1 MSNAKA
7 TKYPRQ
13 EKLMHRRQ
21 VMNLTRAELAEKS
34 GVCER
39 VIVAYERGERLAK
52 LDVMTKLAQ
61 ALGCTIDEIVVA
73 Q

>member
-1 MSNAKA
+1 MSNARA

-34 GVCER
+34 GVNEF
-39 VIVAYERGERLAK
+39 VIVAYELGKRAAK
-52 LDVMTKLAQ
+52 VENMLKLAA
-61 ALGCTIDEIVVA
+61 ALGCTIDDIA

>member
-1 MSNAKA
+1 MNTERA
-7 TKYPRQ
+7 TKYPKQ

-52 LDVMTKLAQ
+52 LDALTKLAD
-61 ALGCTIDEIVVA
+61 ALKCTVDELIER
-73 Q
+73 

>member
-1 MSNAKA
+1 MSNARE
-7 TKYPRQ
+7 TKYPKQ

-34 GVCER
+34 GVNEF
-39 VIVAYERGERLAK
+39 VIGAYELGRRAAK
-52 LDVMTKLAQ
+52 VENMLKLAV
-61 ALGCTIDEIVVA
+61 ALNCTIDEIA

>member
-7 TKYPRQ
+7 TKYPKQ
-13 EKLMHRRQ
+13 EKLAHRRQ
-21 VMNLTRAELAEKS
+21 VMNLTRAELAKKS
-34 GVCER
+34 GVNER

-61 ALGCTIDEIVVA
+61 ALGSTIDEIVVA

>member
-1 MSNAKA
+1 MKEEKA
-7 TKYPRQ
+7 KYPKQ

-21 VMNLTRAELAEKS
+21 VMNLTRAELAKKS
-34 GVCER
+34 GVNER

-61 ALGCTIDEIVVA
+61 ALGSTIDEIVVA

>member
-1 MSNAKA
+1 MNTEN
-7 TKYPRQ
+7 TKYPKQ

-34 GVCER
+34 GVNEF
-39 VIVAYERGERLAK
+39 VIGAYELGRRAAK
-52 LDVMTKLAQ
+52 VENMLKLAE
-61 ALGCTIDEIVVA
+61 ALQCSINDIA

>member
-1 MSNAKA
+1 MSNARA

-21 VMNLTRAELAEKS
+21 VMNLTRAELADKS
-34 GVCER
+34 GVSEF
-39 VIVAYERGERLAK
+39 VIVAYELGKRAAK
-52 LDVMTKLAQ
+52 VENMLKLAT
-61 ALGCTIDEIVVA
+61 ALNCTIDDIA

>member
-1 MSNAKA
+1 MKTEKA
-7 TKYPRQ
+7 KYPKQ

-34 GVCER
+34 GVNEF
-39 VIVAYERGERLAK
+39 VIGAYELGRRAAK
-52 LDVMTKLAQ
+52 VENMLKLAE
-61 ALGCTIDEIVVA
+61 ALNCTISDIA

>member
-1 MSNAKA
+1 MSNARA

-21 VMNLTRAELAEKS
+21 VMNLTRAELAKKS

>member
-1 MSNAKA
+1 MNAEKA
-7 TKYPRQ
+7 KYPRQ

-39 VIVAYERGERLAK
+39 VIVAYERGERSAK

>member
-1 MSNAKA
+1 MKTET
-7 TKYPRQ
+7 TKYPKQ

-34 GVCER
+34 GVSEF
-39 VIVAYERGERLAK
+39 VIGAYELGRRAAK
-52 LDVMTKLAQ
+52 VENMLKLAEILQ
-61 ALGCTIDEIVVA
+61 CTISDIV

>member
-1 MSNAKA
+1 MSNVRE

-34 GVCER
+34 GVSANT
-39 VIVAYERGERLAK
+39 ITAYEFGTRRVNIDTISK
-52 LDVMTKLAQ
+52 IAQ
-61 ALGCTIDEIVVA
+61 ALGCTIDEIVIA

>member
-1 MSNAKA
+1 MSNTRA

-34 GVCER
+34 GVNEF
-39 VIVAYERGERLAK
+39 VIVAYELGKRSAK
-52 LDVMTKLAQ
+52 VEHMLKLAT
-61 ALGCTIDEIVVA
+61 ALECTIDEIVVA

>member
-1 MSNAKA
+1 MKEVKAKY
-7 TKYPRQ
+7 TKQ

-34 GVCER
+34 GVSVNTITDYEFGRRR
-39 VIVAYERGERLAK
+39 VNIDTISK
-52 LDVMTKLAQ
+52 IAQ
-61 ALGCTIDEIVVA
+61 ALGCTIDEIVIA

>member
-1 MSNAKA
+1 MNTKKA
-7 TKYPRQ
+7 KYPKQ

-34 GVCER
+34 GVNEF
-39 VIVAYERGERLAK
+39 VIVAYELGKRAAK
-52 LDVMTKLAQ
+52 VENMLKLAV
-61 ALGCTIDEIVVA
+61 ALECTIDEIVVA